1 MDRITP
7 DQAKEKQVDHSA
19 APVSSYENL
28 KKYMIEF
35 IQEQQLKI
43 GYRKEVLR
51 IYYFLSSLNH
61 YTGQEL
67 TVEEMDSYL
76 KGFCD
81 YVRPFLGSIVIT
93 HRNERFCFA
102 VPEQGTEAVHLLP
115 LHNDFLPRLLEAV
128 SRHGCT
134 MDDVLTIFQST
145 PYTPSV
151 HRLAD
156 EDFDYLIYFLDDPSD
171 NYRYCFKQEGE
182 HITYHR
188 FTPEDYRDL

>member
-7 DQAKEKQVDHSA
+7 DQAKEKQVDLSA
-19 APVSSYENL
+19 APASSYENL

-61 YTGQEL
+61 YTGQDL
-67 TVEEMDSYL
+67 TVEEMTGYL

-81 YVRPFLGSIVIT
+81 YVRPFLGDVAIT
-93 HRNERFCFA
+93 HRDERFCFA
-102 VPEQGTEAVHLLP
+102 VPEEGTEAVHLLP

-128 SRHGCT
+128 SHHGCT
-134 MDDVLTIFQST
+134 MDDVLTLFQST